1 MSLETAARDHKPG
14 EYWEHK
20 AVLLYSATTA
30 HTVKSTVFMKGSV
43 HCSVAL
49 PHPMHYL
56 SAEMKR
62 QGHGVRNIIETDWA
76 PRSSGLDA
84 GLGLYTAV
92 KLISD
97 TDRGERGTKASCERS
112 GNKVALTLIVPPISL
127 AQLPFPTCQP
137 WIRACFDTTPFN
149 VINLHEHL

>member
-1 MSLETAARDHKPG
+1 
-14 EYWEHK
+14 
-20 AVLLYSATTA
+20 
-30 HTVKSTVFMKGSV
+30 MKGSV

-62 QGHGVRNIIETDWA
+62 QGRGVGNIIETDWA
-76 PRSSGLDA
+76 LRSFGLDA

-97 TDRGERGTKASCERS
+97 TDRGERGAKASRKRS